1 MKQIVIIIIIIIS
14 FIIYIII
21 LSAFKLPLTILH
33 QYWEFHFLQLVVPEN
48 TMEQGITA
56 SVSLQYFLNRDE
68 RNAKDRYVWLFGG
81 WSFCSV
87 SCGGGT
93 RQKMIVC
100 KDEKTGRIV
109 SRRKCPL
116 TTKPSQEIEKCNVF
130 RYYDTLMVHYTL
142 DLLCIRVKSMQNTHE
157 VQNYMRYNCAI
168 YEI

>member
-1 MKQIVIIIIIIIS
+1 MLFSQHLN
-14 FIIYIII
+14 FHW
-21 LSAFKLPLTILH
+21 FFTFQ

-48 TMEQGITA
+48 IMEQGITA

-116 TTKPSQEIEKCNVF
+116 TTKPSQEIEKCNAF
-130 RYYDTLMVHYTL
+130 RYQIYSEID
-142 DLLCIRVKSMQNTHE
+142 DLLYWKRRRSDISLQARNERKFRV
-157 VQNYMRYNCAI
+157 
-168 YEI
+168 